1 MPDNKI
7 ISVQLGTKE
16 ILKKHMKKV
25 MPFVAL
31 VRERVNLLGK
41 AAMAVTV
48 DFDEKDILT
57 VNLEYLRNTLDLES
71 LDICFTDDKTAT
83 ELMKEEVCPGLP
95 HIVYTTKPSIKISID
110 NPTPRS
116 GFFSQFLNVSD
127 GDTTKG
133 LREKLAKSLGL
144 REVDA
149 VQIWRFE
156 DPVLGPRKI
165 PNFNDYKTGKVL
177 LEEGTVS
184 IDLKSGAVNITTAD
198 GKKIEVGTSFIYI
211 VV

>member
-7 ISVQLGTKE
+7 ISIELGTKE

-31 VRERVNLLGK
+31 VRERVNQLGK

-71 LDICFTDDKTAT
+71 LDICFTDDTTASDK
-83 ELMKEEVCPGLP
+83 MKEEVCPGLP
-95 HIVYTTKPSIKISID
+95 FIVYTTKPSIKISID

-144 REVDA
+144 KEVDA
-149 VQIWRFE
+149 VHIWRFE

-177 LEEGTVS
+177 LEDGTVS
-184 IDLKSGAVNITTAD
+184 IDLKSETVNITSAD
-198 GKKIEVGTSFIYI
+198 GKMIEVGTSFIYI